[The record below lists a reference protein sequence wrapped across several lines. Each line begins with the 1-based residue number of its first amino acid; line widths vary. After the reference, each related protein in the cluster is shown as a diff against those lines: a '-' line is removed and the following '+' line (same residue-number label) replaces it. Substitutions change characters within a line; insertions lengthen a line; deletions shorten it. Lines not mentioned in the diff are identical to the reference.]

1 MTVRKN
7 NAGAAL
13 IIAIAIMTILLA
25 IALTFFSATR
35 SGVTTATNVTNTVRV
50 EHLSDGAMAI
60 AIASLNEDYFHHPN
74 VTSTD
79 HAWRTLFNGSWVA
92 GKSWAWRDGI
102 PLQAGGVPYVDL
114 NKMPRI
120 YFRDTELEEPMYL
133 GAKTRDWL
141 YIPRWE
147 NNGPVI
153 YAPRDNVQARPSD
166 SSAQTPLSVQYY
178 FDDSGAYPF
187 VTSSYYGRVWPDGE
201 AMSPFSAYEEYPA
214 EQIARWTDVDNDDD
228 GYNDSIW
235 IPLAADIFMIGD
247 RIDNDLDGLVDENQ
261 DDGIDYDGDGYAGIR
276 ADGMGEDPD
285 EAIEAGVFVYAR
297 NDNGI
302 IMSEDDYQLAGPITY
317 FLTSPLPG
325 LRIPLDID
333 ADGIADIDEN
343 TGLPYIVQLP
353 DTIYVN
359 VRDEDGN
366 ESRIALTADAV
377 DTEDND
383 LDLVVNS
390 HFVYA
395 YLGPDMGPGWRLP
408 GNWRPEGSE
417 GETEGEEDQALK
429 SDYAV
434 ARQKAYHDINID
446 VVFGGP
452 GNLTFPNGGPS
463 DWSENKMRDCIR
475 ITHSG
480 EPVCEL
486 VGRAAILINDEASK
500 VNLNVAGALNYRPD
514 FEPALGEGPLQ
525 RALNVGGG
533 GPAEYETRMLPN
545 VNLGYTA
552 KLNGLRSG
560 SPDKT
565 PSGEAGQECAVLRL
579 TQHEGEQEVTLSD
592 SDGFRYDKS
601 LPGYGRVDDN
611 GNALLLGMNGLDDDG
626 DGLID
631 EGMYL
636 PPEDDPQYDT
646 YLMQLGLLEG
656 VDEPTEFQRYHA
668 LRNAIAERDGV
679 DNDNDGVTDE
689 AGELADR
696 QLLNLAQ
703 YQPIT
708 TYPDPTT
715 GEPRTRGLHLSHI
728 ATVHSHDTALNHMP
742 TAKGMRALNKVDYNY
757 ASPQQIATQLILAG
771 DLEPIT
777 AREFTYHDLD
787 TDLYVPRKLVGNPI
801 DPDYDPLPYP
811 DSVAR
816 YDTNGFAMGLRQAD
830 THVTAPEVPYATG
843 GLLHSYWD
851 GLEEDLVPAGD
862 PVVPA
867 TRAGAS
873 SDQGVPPLQD
883 GDVKIP
889 APDHAIPADPQL
901 QALQTA
907 VDLVDTSD
915 INHARSEIT
924 LDRPEIDPDSPREVI
939 PTENRLPL
947 DQLQEY
953 AKDVLNKSDKE
964 FDNADHWWNKQPDG
978 DSDNDNDEES
988 DRYISYTAAGREAIR
1003 INELMVRPVRR
1014 VEAEATPD
1022 SVNHADYGVFYDPS
1036 PFTDTLF
1043 NADGTYASVT
1053 PEFLLAKSYVGLSPG
1068 WMPEP
1073 LSSQLG
1079 AETVWQSTN
1088 EDSYDPDYSE
1098 PNVLEYLFVDST
1110 GLPAGR
1116 YYLTANLT
1124 NTDGD
1129 MTVWEDGQLKYAI
1142 KYVHVTIPLS
1152 GKIIQTDPN
1161 DPLNLT
1167 PPLPLPIAS
1176 TRIIED
1182 IQELNAT
1189 LSTWSFLDTIFT
1201 PVLRDHLALPYTD
1214 ARDNLGI
1221 PPGWAFI
1228 DGTPKDFEPYENLP
1242 NSIPLGSPGGG
1253 ALPNQFRLQYYVDGG
1268 VYPVAADPDEKLLPA
1283 IDPYKPTH
1291 TVTVPSLTLDEA
1303 TGVKYGYALCVALWN
1318 AKLNDGTGDITQD
1331 GEIAVN
1337 FFDFSQEPDH
1347 EYVELVNTSDAEVD
1361 LSGWELEIGAPGQG
1375 DVEDPFKSV
1384 WQVPDNTFIAPKGML
1399 LLSFETIDPAKL
1411 PPNSGTG
1418 FDWGKFDMYRMANSP
1433 SNLTSVNGIGLAC
1446 STYASEDFPPVPGV
1460 TVPPIV
1466 DGSHDVYADPS
1477 VESDLLADRTGSVF
1491 EREALWGRLYDY
1503 VDRDGDGVSSYRMA
1517 LEEDRGS
1524 AAQERVDT
1532 DRSMVEEN
1540 VTSTAGGDPN
1550 RPWDRIVS
1558 MKCVRLWKGEKGDTL
1573 PESDTPWNPKAAVTT
1588 LYDITDVDDLAHL
1601 ILKGGVLP
1609 NYPEHDG
1616 IDNDGDGGF
1625 LQYDAEG
1632 TLSGDPT
1639 FKYIPGVLDKDGVDN
1654 DLDDSIDER
1663 GRGFV
1668 PLYWDDTYFDEENGN
1683 DFWDNGSDVAYP
1695 NRENPGDP
1703 YTSEGVDEGF
1713 CVGRRYGYGSF
1724 EEGGLPLYY
1733 FKNIEF
1739 YGEAWNNPDNGL
1751 WQGIDNNG
1759 WPLPSEVDWQMNG
1772 GKWIPAEGMR
1782 ADRLDSL
1789 GAFDGFDF
1797 NIYFDIESDDRP
1809 YLRRLYSDDAPFI
1822 GSDYEPPEWKAF
1834 VERRWNPGDCV
1845 VVTLYVGSA
1854 SLNRVADRVTY
1865 RELDVTNRTVDDVVA
1880 CPYPENLNPD
1890 YPTMWPPNQM
1900 GLDFYRSL
1908 ERKHPLATGDRFG
1921 TQNRWQATDGNYDDW
1936 AESPSFYVR
1945 DVDFTTFPYQSIAAP
1960 VARFSS
1966 ARQEQLYRH
1975 AMYGS
1980 PLRMN
1985 LAQRLA
1991 EHPAD
1996 LKLSEDERPLSR
2008 ARADMDILL
2017 QFDWP
2022 DWPQTDYVWQRVIAG
2037 APKKR
2042 HNMSW
2047 AFDRAVM
2054 RDAPLETPG
2063 DVLLLAQLC
2072 REEVLMPHRGWS
2084 STLPP
2089 ILVNALGVNDQVT
2102 IYRVSDGKYCQPY
2115 IAGGAVSYVGD
2126 LGLRGALLGQDT
2138 LTREGWTPDMRARV
2152 LDSMALNPLVL
2163 TVGQATFHPIWP
2175 NPNPDSD
2182 AGMMKS
2188 TEYPEDETD
2197 LASML
2202 TWHALGGGSQLKV
2215 STAWTPVHLFWMDGT
2230 DNVSG
2235 RSRYPRFMDGYDAGV
2250 LMNLQG
2256 LFNWDELAALDMPIS
2271 GGQIATGGKNDG
2283 DVRLTWP
2290 LSKRA
2295 VMYCARQRRVLGG
2308 GTPPPD
2314 YLQVQSEAL
2323 FVWDAEDGL
2332 ENGEYVLHIG
2342 TFLPGLSQRIE
2353 RMAGENGVPEG
2364 KIRLTDFAKDTFMAL
2379 DPTGKNANGSGQQFA
2394 PQLAIEV
2401 ITDRVKAQGMK
2412 PSRDQ
2417 ILDAGLSLEVLQQAQ
2432 GMTHPRDWKPQVMY
2446 TADSDGYIFYG
2457 AGAHQAW
2464 RPQIVHVEDNFLAIR
2479 VRNMTPEPGV
2489 ATISH
2494 VVLSPRR
2501 RQPGKINVNTAENRL
2516 VEVSGSPN
2524 RSVFNALLGLPGVVQ
2539 GWVNRPDYVGFE
2551 ELDRDFGLEHKPI
2564 AAMWQ
2569 DGQGKQHW
2577 PRPNALIDEPED
2589 SEYNV
2594 PPVWVDPEE
2603 NNPEWP
2609 LGPELSTNTDRDDDG
2624 ISEDVRAA
2632 TQVSA
2637 MILDRRP
2644 EHVDGRYYRNLNELL
2659 GDVFAGGEDLSAQPL
2674 TNNSSLNEYGAR
2686 FDEMMARFSRMAN
2699 LITTRS
2705 DVFEIIATVQAGYGV
2720 DADNSG
2726 WINYRSP
2733 DEFVTTAETKGRMV
2747 YERRSAKDRSD
2758 TPVE

>member
-153 YAPRDNVQARPSD
+153 YASRDNVQARPSD

-261 DDGIDYDGDGYAGIR
+261 DDGIDYDGDGHAGIR
-276 ADGMGEDPD
+276 ADGMGDDPD

-333 ADGIADIDEN
+333 ADGIADVDEN

-395 YLGPDMGPGWRLP
+395 YLGPDLNARTNGWQLP
-408 GNWRPEGSE
+408 NNWSD
-417 GETEGEEDQALK
+417 DQ
-429 SDYAV
+429 YAV

-452 GNLTFPNGGPS
+452 GNLTFRAGEDDVSSGLEYKKVTY
-463 DWSENKMRDCIR
+463 DAGDLQDRIR

-560 SPDKT
+560 SPDKS
-565 PSGEAGQECAVLRL
+565 PSGYAGQECAVLRL

-668 LRNAIAERDGV
+668 LRNAIAERDGL

-757 ASPQQIATQLILAG
+757 ASPQQIATQLILTG

-787 TDLYVPRKLVGNPI
+787 TDLYTPRKLVG
-801 DPDYDPLPYP
+801 DPVESDREPY
-811 DSVAR
+811 SVAR

-830 THVTAPEVPYATG
+830 THVTAPKVPYATG

-851 GLEEDLVPAGD
+851 GLDENLVPAGD

-873 SDQGVPPLQD
+873 SDQEVPPLQD
-883 GDVKIP
+883 GDVKIL

-924 LDRPEIDPDSPREVI
+924 LDRPEIAPDSPREII

-947 DQLQEY
+947 DQLQQY
-953 AKDVLNKSDKE
+953 AKDVLNKSEKE
-964 FDNADHWWNKQPDG
+964 FDNADHWWNKQPQ
-978 DSDNDNDEES
+978 SDEP
-988 DRYISYTAAGREAIR
+988 RHISYTAAGREAIR

-1022 SVNHADYGVFYDPS
+1022 VVNHTDYDVSLDPSSFYDS
-1036 PFTDTLF
+1036 TTS
-1043 NADGTYASVT
+1043 TYIGANFEET
-1053 PEFLLAKSYVGLSPG
+1053 ALPEFLLQKFFMGISG
-1068 WMPEP
+1068 WT
-1073 LSSQLG
+1073 LDDSSSSRLG
-1079 AETVWQSTN
+1079 TDVVWQSTN
-1088 EDSYDPDYSE
+1088 DTAYDPINDT
-1098 PNVLEYLFVDST
+1098 PNVVEHLFVEST

-1142 KYVHVTIPLS
+1142 KYIYVQVALDGTI
-1152 GKIIQTDPN
+1152 
-1161 DPLNLT
+1161 T
-1167 PPLPLPIAS
+1167 PVDNVATLAFDDSI
-1176 TRIIED
+1176 TIIED
-1182 IQELNAT
+1182 IQAMYT
-1189 LSTWSFLDTIFT
+1189 TDWSFLDTIFT
-1201 PVLRDHLALPYTD
+1201 PVFRKQLALPYTD
-1214 ARDNLGI
+1214 ARDNFGI

-1228 DGTPKDFEPYENLP
+1228 DGTPDPL
-1242 NSIPLGSPGGG
+1242 PLGPFSD
-1253 ALPNQFRLQYYVDGG
+1253 NYYVDGG
-1268 VYPVAADPDEKLLPA
+1268 YAFLSPADPA
-1283 IDPYKPTH
+1283 KPTH
-1291 TVTVPSLTLDEA
+1291 TVTVPELGDPNASGDR
-1303 TGVKYGYALCVALWN
+1303 YGYALCVALWN
-1318 AKLNDGTGDITQD
+1318 AKLDDGTGDIVQD
-1331 GEIAVN
+1331 GTVAIN

-1384 WQVPDNTFIAPKGML
+1384 WQVPNNVRIAPKGML
-1399 LLSFETIDPAKL
+1399 LLSFESSQEDMTSSLD
-1411 PPNSGTG
+1411 
-1418 FDWGKFDMYRMANSP
+1418 KFDMYLTGATPDFPVPP
-1433 SNLTSVNGIGLAC
+1433 SHLTALNGIGLAC
-1446 STYASEDFPPVPGV
+1446 SNVSPGIDLNVQGV
-1460 TVPPIV
+1460 TVPPFE
-1466 DGSHDVYADPS
+1466 DKSRDY
-1477 VESDLLADRTGSVF
+1477 SDTLFYDETGSVF
-1491 EREALWGRLYDY
+1491 ERNAPTSAGLYEY
-1503 VDRDGDGVSSYRMA
+1503 IDRDGDGVSSYRMA
-1517 LEEDRGS
+1517 LEESGNPE
-1524 AAQERVDT
+1524 AQERVDT
-1532 DRSMVEEN
+1532 DRTIIERGVQ
-1540 VTSTAGGDPN
+1540 STEAALRG
-1550 RPWDRIVS
+1550 WDRIVP

-1625 LQYDAEG
+1625 LQQIVAISSADWLQIE
-1632 TLSGDPT
+1632 DPPGVVQHV
-1639 FKYIPGVLDKDGVDN
+1639 FEYIPGILDKDMVDN
-1654 DLDDSIDER
+1654 DLDGSVDEW
-1663 GRGFV
+1663 GRGFIKNS
-1668 PLYWDDTYFDEENGN
+1668 Y
-1683 DFWDNGSDVAYP
+1683 NGSPKDDQDNSSYWNALLP
-1695 NRENPGDP
+1695 QENPGDP
-1703 YTSEGVDEGF
+1703 YTSEGVDEGNL
-1713 CVGRRYGYGSF
+1713 GINPNIRAYGCGSF
-1724 EEGGLPLYY
+1724 EDSGLPLFYI
-1733 FKNIEF
+1733 KNASM
-1739 YGEAWNNPDNGL
+1739 YLKAWDAL
-1751 WQGIDNNG
+1751 AHKNNG
-1759 WPLPSEVDWQMNG
+1759 IARYLMEEQASGEPWRYRQNDIWRAAPGEWTPQKGLRWDLCAVLG
-1772 GKWIPAEGMR
+1772 GDYDIPVEAFSDPD
-1782 ADRLDSL
+1782 ADS
-1789 GAFDGFDF
+1789 A
-1797 NIYFDIESDDRP
+1797 
-1809 YLRRLYSDDAPFI
+1809 YLRELAPDYAPFI
-1822 GSDYEPPEWKAF
+1822 GSDAEPPEWKAF

-1845 VVTLYVGSA
+1845 VVTLYVGSV

-1865 RELDVTNRTVDDVVA
+1865 RELDVTNRTVDDVVG
-1880 CPYPENLNPD
+1880 CPYPEKLNSY

-1945 DVDFTTFPYQSIAAP
+1945 DVDFTTFPYQSVSAP
-1960 VARFSS
+1960 IPRFTDPNLSFD
-1966 ARQEQLYRH
+1966 RQEQLYRH

-1985 LAQRLA
+1985 LAQRIA

-1996 LKLSEDERPLSR
+1996 LMYSYVEYSSSDLANMPVLS
-2008 ARADMDILL
+2008 
-2017 QFDWP
+2017 QFEWP
-2022 DWPQTDYVWQRVIAG
+2022 DFPEEDYVWQRTHVTDG
-2037 APKKR
+2037 YMKLR
-2042 HNMSW
+2042 HNLDW
-2047 AFDRAVM
+2047 AFDRAQV
-2054 RDAPLETPG
+2054 RDLPLTTPG
-2063 DVLLLAQLC
+2063 DVLQVPQLC
-2072 REEVLMPHRGWS
+2072 HEEVLMPNLYWNW
-2084 STLPP
+2084 TTDPLVKILPDG
-2089 ILVNALGVNDQVT
+2089 LGVNDRIS
-2102 IYRVSDGKYCQPY
+2102 IYNVRTGKQFQPY
-2115 IAGGAVSYVGD
+2115 KTTGPKAYVGD
-2126 LGLRGALLGQDT
+2126 LGLRGVLLGQDV

-2163 TVGQATFHPIWP
+2163 TVGQATFRPIWP

-2182 AGMMKS
+2182 ANMMQAN
-2188 TEYPEDETD
+2188 EYPEDETD
-2197 LASML
+2197 LASLL
-2202 TWHALGGGSQLKV
+2202 TWHALGGGTQLKV

-2250 LMNLQG
+2250 SMNLQG

-2271 GGQIATGGKNDG
+2271 GGQIVTGGKNDG
-2283 DVRLTWP
+2283 DVRATWP

-2295 VMYCARQRRVLGG
+2295 VMYCARQRRD
-2308 GTPPPD
+2308 TQSPEPEP
-2314 YLQVQSEAL
+2314 VQSEAL

-2342 TFLPGLSQRIE
+2342 TFLPGLSERIE

-2364 KIRLTDFAKDTFMAL
+2364 KIRLTDFAKDTFMSL

-2417 ILDAGLSLEVLQQAQ
+2417 ILDAGLSLELLQQAQ
-2432 GMTHPRDWKPQVMY
+2432 GMTHPRDWKPQVVY

-2494 VVLSPRR
+2494 IVLSPRR

-2516 VEVSGSPN
+2516 VEVSGHN
-2524 RSVFNALLGLPGVVQ
+2524 ERAVFNALLGLPGVVQ
-2539 GWVNRPDYVGFE
+2539 GWVDDVGFV
-2551 ELDRDFGLEHKPI
+2551 ELDRDFGLEHKPS
-2564 AAMWQ
+2564 AAIWQ

-2577 PRPNALIDEPED
+2577 PRPNALIGMPED
-2589 SEYNV
+2589 SEHNV
-2594 PPVWVDPEE
+2594 PLEWASDEE
-2603 NNPEWP
+2603 DPEWP
-2609 LGPELSTNTDRDDDG
+2609 FVLDPDVVDDDFDA

-2644 EHVDGRYYRNLNELL
+2644 EHVDGRYYRNLNDLL
-2659 GDVFAGGEDLSAQPL
+2659 GDVFAGVPGTARSLEAQPL
-2674 TNNSSLNEYGAR
+2674 TNNSEPQAYGAR